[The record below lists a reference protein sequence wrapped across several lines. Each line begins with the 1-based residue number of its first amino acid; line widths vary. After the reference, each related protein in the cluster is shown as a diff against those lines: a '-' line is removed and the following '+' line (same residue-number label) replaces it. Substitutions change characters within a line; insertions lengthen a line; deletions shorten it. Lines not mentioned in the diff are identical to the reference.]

1 MAFSSGN
8 NNGSHNQPM
17 SEINVTP
24 LVDVM
29 LVLLIIF
36 MITAPLMTHKI
47 PIDLPQASTVKNPEE
62 PNIITLALTAD
73 GILYWND
80 IAVSRE
86 DWKQRIKQAALQPKQ
101 PDLQLRADKTTQYQ
115 ALAEIMADAQNAGIK
130 KLGFITSP
138 EKKTAAVPTTLKPQK

>member
-1 MAFSSGN
+1 MAFSAGGGQN
-8 NNGSHNQPM
+8 NNQPM

-47 PIDLPQASTVKNPEE
+47 PINLPQASTVKNPEE

-73 GILYWND
+73 GNLYWND
-80 IAVSRE
+80 IAVTKE
-86 DWKQRIKQAALQPKQ
+86 DWKARIEQAATQKPQPE
-101 PDLQLRADKTTQYQ
+101 LQLRADKITQYQ
-115 ALAEIMADAQNAGIK
+115 VLAEIMADAQNAGITK
-130 KLGFITSP
+130 
-138 EKKTAAVPTTLKPQK
+138 QR

>member
-1 MAFSSGN
+1 MAFSAGGGQN
-8 NNGSHNQPM
+8 NNQPM

-73 GILYWND
+73 GNLYWND
-80 IAVSRE
+80 IAVSKDE
-86 DWKQRIKQAALQPKQ
+86 WKARIGQAATQQPQ
-101 PDLQLRADKTTQYQ
+101 PELQLRADKITQYQ
-115 ALAEIMADAQNAGIK
+115 VLAEIMADAQNAGIK
-130 KLGFITSP
+130 RMGFITTP
-138 EKKTAAVPTTLKPQK
+138 NKGRK

>member
-1 MAFSSGN
+1 MAFSSSN
-8 NNGSHNQPM
+8 NSGSHHQPL

-73 GILYWND
+73 GMLYWND
-80 IAVSRE
+80 IAVSHD
-86 DWKQRIKQAALQPKQ
+86 DWKKRIGDAALQKPQ
-101 PDLQLRADKTTQYQ
+101 PELQLRADKTTQYQ
-115 ALAEIMADAQNAGIK
+115 ALAEIMADAQNAGMK

-138 EKKTAAVPTTLKPQK
+138 DKHKKSLAATAK

>member
-1 MAFSSGN
+1 
-8 NNGSHNQPM
+8 M

-47 PIDLPQASTVKNPEE
+47 PINLPQASTVKNPEE

-73 GILYWND
+73 GNLYWND
-80 IAVSRE
+80 IAVSKDE
-86 DWKQRIKQAALQPKQ
+86 WKARIAQAALQQ
-101 PDLQLRADKTTQYQ
+101 PQPELQLRADKITQYQ
-115 ALAEIMADAQNAGIK
+115 VLAEIMADAQNAGIK
-130 KLGFITSP
+130 RMGFITTPKKGGSP
-138 EKKTAAVPTTLKPQK
+138 

>member
-1 MAFSSGN
+1 MAFSAG
-8 NNGSHNQPM
+8 GGGQNQPM

-73 GILYWND
+73 GNLYWND
-80 IAVSRE
+80 IAVSKD
-86 DWKQRIKQAALQPKQ
+86 DWKHRIGDAALQQ
-101 PDLQLRADKTTQYQ
+101 PQPELQLRADKTTQYQ

-130 KLGFITSP
+130 KMGFITTP
-138 EKKTAAVPTTLKPQK
+138 DKGKK

>member
-1 MAFSSGN
+1 MAFSAGGGQN
-8 NNGSHNQPM
+8 NNQPM

-73 GILYWND
+73 GNLYWND
-80 IAVSRE
+80 IAISKE
-86 DWKQRIKQAALQPKQ
+86 DWKARIEQAATQKPQPE
-101 PDLQLRADKTTQYQ
+101 LQLRADKITQYQ
-115 ALAEIMADAQNAGIK
+115 VLAEIMADAQNAGINK
-130 KLGFITSP
+130 MGFITTP
-138 EKKTAAVPTTLKPQK
+138 VKGKK